1 MAENKKYFYM
11 RLKENFYD
19 SDAMIAI
26 ESMPDGYKMSNLLMK
41 MYCRSLKWEGRLAVS
56 ERIPYSPEM
65 LATATRI
72 DVETV
77 KNALEVF
84 RDLGLIEVLDSGTI
98 YMLDIQAY
106 IGKSS
111 TEADRIRQY
120 RGRIEEEKKAADR
133 PDDPLYKC
141 TDKCTDDS
149 PYKSTTNEHHIQ
161 SHIQSQNIKGNKED
175 KEREGMFSEENTHAP
190 APAAVNPPL
199 SKMEECLYKSAVNG
213 GKSHDEAMAW
223 IIRKRKAKDGDGA

>member
-1 MAENKKYFYM
+1 MMAENKKYFYM

-77 KNALEVF
+77 KNALDVF

-98 YMLDIQAY
+98 YMLDIQTY

-111 TEADRIRQY
+111 TEADRKREY
-120 RGRIEEEKKAADR
+120 RDRIEAEKMAADC
-133 PDDPLYKC
+133 P
-141 TDKCTDDS
+141 DKCPEECPDKT
-149 PYKSTTNEHHIQ
+149 PTNLHHIQ

-175 KEREGMFSEENTHAP
+175 KERKGMFSEENTHAP
-190 APAAVNPPL
+190 EAPAVNPPL